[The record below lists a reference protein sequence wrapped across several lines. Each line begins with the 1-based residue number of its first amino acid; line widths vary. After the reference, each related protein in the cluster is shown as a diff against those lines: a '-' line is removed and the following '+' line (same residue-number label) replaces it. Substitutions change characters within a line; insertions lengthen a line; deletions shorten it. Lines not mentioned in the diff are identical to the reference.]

1 MPSELEAIKHL
12 LRHDWDPL
20 GLSNC
25 DGTESHYDTYALRV
39 FEMLE
44 EDANAIDIASYLTR
58 VVTTELLVTANPE
71 CDGAI
76 AAKVVAPHR
85 RSD

>member
-1 MPSELEAIKHL
+1 MIGIHSVYPIAMELKVITTPMPCGCSK
-12 LRHDWDPL
+12 
-20 GLSNC
+20 C
-25 DGTESHYDTYALRV
+25 
-39 FEMLE
+39 FE
-44 EDANAIDIASYLTR
+44 EDANAIDIASYLTG

-76 AAKVVAPHR
+76 AAKVVAIHR